1 MRATSSRVVTLF
13 YCEESMKTPKTQPN
27 HTVREWLEPY
37 VMNSASVSGVDYVKK
52 DSLPLPPAIDS
63 MLIGVSYL
71 DASKDLSKPKLK
83 PNTLLKVLASVDTIS
98 TANTKEC
105 LPWLGRTSIDNYTA
119 GARVAS
125 NAIYDYLVK
134 SGYKRLNS

>member
-1 MRATSSRVVTLF
+1 
-13 YCEESMKTPKTQPN
+13 MKTPKLHPN

-37 VMNSASVSGVDYVKK
+37 VMNSSSVSGIDYVKK
-52 DSLPLPPAIDS
+52 DSIPLPPAVDS

-71 DASKDLSKPKLK
+71 DAPKGSKRPKLK
-83 PNTLLKVLASVDTIS
+83 PNTLLKILASVDTIS
-98 TANTKEC
+98 TANTKDC

-134 SGYKRLNS
+134 TGYKRLNS

>member
-1 MRATSSRVVTLF
+1 
-13 YCEESMKTPKTQPN
+13 MKTPKTCPN
-27 HTVREWLEPY
+27 HTVREWLTPY
-37 VMNSASVSGVDYVKK
+37 VMNLASVSGTDYINKNAI
-52 DSLPLPPAIDS
+52 PLPAAVDEIF
-63 MLIGVSYL
+63 IG
-71 DASKDLSKPKLK
+71 ASFLGTTSKFGQPKLK
-83 PNTLLKVLASVDTIS
+83 PNTLLHVLASSDIIS

-105 LPWLGRTSIDNYTA
+105 LPWLGKTSVDNYTA